1 MLRVGVMVHRMRTAR
16 LRVKAGRAEVNRRW
30 KIAMTALMLPGAA
43 SAAPP
48 DGSARYAQV
57 EFDSRFLS
65 GGAVDISRFSQGNA
79 VLPGVYATDVKV
91 NGQRIGKMDVLFK
104 VVSNSGFAEPCFSR
118 RELDQLGVD
127 MPRLQAATAL
137 DVANRAQ
144 PLASVDISECQPL
157 SVTVPGAFADMNVG
171 DLVLDISI
179 PQAYLH
185 TRARGWVDPSR
196 WDEGITAGMLDY
208 NLNGYTSRPN
218 GMGSSFNNAYLGL
231 TSGLNVGAWRL
242 RQRSTKSWSNRGSSS
257 WNSLETYA
265 QRDIA
270 PWRGQFVLGD
280 SQTSGELFDTSNL
293 RGVRVFSDDRML
305 PDSLRSYAPVVR
317 GIADT
322 NAVVTVR
329 QGGRVLYEQNVPAGP
344 FELAD
349 LPAAGYGGDLEVT
362 VQEADGRQSTFSVPF
377 STVPLLLRE
386 GLHRYSVGMGKYRN
400 AENSNEPW
408 MLEATYQYG
417 ITDGVTAY
425 AGTQAS
431 EGYASVMLG
440 SAVNTPVG
448 AFSLDVTGARTRVNG
463 SNNEGLSTR
472 INYANILSS
481 TGTRFSLAGYRY
493 STSNYYSL
501 RDAVFARAGREDDS
515 YGWTDYRVRERFQVN
530 MSQPVGDRGNVF
542 ITGSRQNYWRPDSGS
557 DLQFQVGYGGGFR
570 SLSYSIYAQRLR
582 SGANGDMSNQVM
594 LTLSIPLGRNGV
606 DAGARFNSLSSTIT
620 RASNGDQMAQV
631 SASGTGGGDSR
642 LSFGVNASTAQT
654 GGSSSTTTNT
664 LGGYGTYRAPFGTY
678 SANASVGNHS
688 KQAAVGVRG
697 ALVAHSGGITAG
709 PSLGRAVALVEAK
722 GAAGARLINGQGAQ
736 IDGNGYAL
744 VPALSPYRVNNIMLD
759 PSQVGLDVEL
769 GSTSEEVVP
778 TLDSIVRVEMRTTQG
793 RPVLLRLR
801 RENGE
806 AVPLGADVFQ
816 EEGDLALGTVG
827 QAGTAL
833 VRGLAGH
840 GALRVRWG
848 DAPDQQCR
856 AAFTLEEK
864 SSKGPAAGNDVAS
877 IVRLPLTCL
886 EAGPVAQAA
895 PGQEG

>member
-1 MLRVGVMVHRMRTAR
+1 MLRVGVMLHGTRAAAIRAGVGKTGSHRR
-16 LRVKAGRAEVNRRW
+16 LTVAL
-30 KIAMTALMLPGAA
+30 TALMLPCAANAAQSDGA
-43 SAAPP
+43 
-48 DGSARYAQV
+48 ARYAQV
-57 EFDSRFLS
+57 EFDSRFLF
-65 GGAVDISRFSQGNA
+65 GGAMDISRFSQGNV
-79 VLPGVYATDVKV
+79 VLPGLYVADVKV
-91 NGQRIGKMDVLFK
+91 NGERVGKLDVLFK
-104 VVSNSGFAEPCFSR
+104 AVGGAGHTEPCFSP

-127 MPRLQAATAL
+127 MARVQAAVKADPANAITAG
-137 DVANRAQ
+137 AGA
-144 PLASVDISECQPL
+144 DISECQPL
-157 SVTVPGAFADMNVG
+157 RVAVPGAFADMNVG
-171 DLVLDISI
+171 DLLLEISV

-185 TRARGWVDPSR
+185 SRARGWVDPSR

-208 NLNGYTSRPN
+208 SLNGYTSRPN
-218 GMGSSFNNAYLGL
+218 GMGSSFSNAYLGL

-242 RQRSTKSWSNRGSSS
+242 RQRSTKSWSNRGNSS

-270 PWRGQFVLGD
+270 PWRSQIVLGD

-293 RGVRVFSDDRML
+293 RGVRLSSDDRML

-362 VQEADGRQSTFSVPF
+362 VQEADGRQNTFSVPF

-400 AENSNEPW
+400 AENDNEPW

-463 SNNEGLSTR
+463 TNNEGVSTR

-501 RDAVFARAGREDDS
+501 RDAVYARSGREDDT
-515 YGWTDYRVRERFQVN
+515 YGWADYRVRERFQIN
-530 MSQPVGDRGNVF
+530 MSQPVGERGNVF

-557 DLQFQVGYGGGFR
+557 DLQFQVGYGGAIR

-582 SGANGDMSNQVM
+582 SGSNGDMSNQVM
-594 LTLSIPLGRNGV
+594 LTLSIPLGRNGM
-606 DAGARFNSLSSTIT
+606 DAGARFNSLSSTVT
-620 RASNGDQMAQV
+620 RASNGDHMAQV
-631 SASGTGGGDSR
+631 SASGTGGTDSR
-642 LSFGVNASTAQT
+642 VSFGVNASTAQS
-654 GGSSSTTTNT
+654 GGSSSITTNT

-736 IDGNGYAL
+736 IDSNGYAL
-744 VPALSPYRVNNIMLD
+744 VPALTPYRVNNIMLD
-759 PSQVGLDVEL
+759 PSKVGMDVDL
-769 GSTSEEVVP
+769 GSTSQEIVP

-793 RPVLLRLR
+793 RPVLLRLH
-801 RENGE
+801 RESGE

-816 EEGDLALGTVG
+816 EEDDLALGTVG

-833 VRGLAGH
+833 VRGMAGQ
-840 GALRVRWG
+840 GTVRVRWG
-848 DAPDQQCR
+848 NAPDQQCR
-856 AAFTLEEK
+856 AVFKLADEPEK
-864 SSKGPAAGNDVAS
+864 GSANHKDVAG
-877 IVRLPLTCL
+877 ITRLPLTCL
-886 EAGPVAQAA
+886 TAGSAVQAA
-895 PGQEG
+895 PDEKG